1 MMSSNRFWSHR
12 RRNSSWMVRSSYGSP
27 DLIFRLLKK
36 ALSETR
42 TLPSTTMWPITPLP
56 ASGEAAGG
64 PSSDSGFPAGVV
76 TSAPG
81 AGAAGSRFGS
91 CGGGGASEGGDG
103 AGDGWGV
110 GAGCGDGPDS
120 SGGGGGVGVGDGS
133 PGAPSVCGEG
143 AASDTP
149 APATR
154 ARQREPTHREM
165 RVRRLTQDPHR
176 GGTGTLRLVGEW
188 VSAGGRNR
196 FPERQ
201 PLLIDEDLDLPVLGE
216 LPENETLRQSIL
228 NILLDGTA
236 ERARAVGTITARR
249 GDEPAVRLVGQRQPN
264 PPFGQAAIELADHQ
278 ADDRQQILVRQRVE
292 HDDLVDAVDELRVQN
307 DLDFL
312 EDQLPALAII
322 ALAVVGGVE
331 PHGARFLDQV
341 RADVRGHDDQAI
353 LEVNG
358 VPERVGDLAVLQH
371 LEENVEHVG
380 MRLLDLVQEDDA
392 VGPSLDPFGELAPL
406 FVADVPRRRTD
417 HLGDGVLLHV
427 LRHVESDER
436 FLVAEQELGQSL
448 GDLRLADARRTEE
461 DERTDGPPG
470 ALQTG
475 ALPPRGA
482 GQGGDRFILTHDPL
496 VQKILHLEEP
506 LRLLLLHGG
515 DRDASPF
522 RDDFLDVLLRHLEDG
537 ASFLFLAHLEL
548 VVFL

>member
-91 CGGGGASEGGDG
+91 CGGGASEGGDG

-133 PGAPSVCGEG
+133 PGAPSACGEG

-236 ERARAVGTITARR
+236 ERARAVGTIAARR

-322 ALAVVGGVE
+322 ALAVVGGAE

-371 LEENVEHVG
+371 LE
-380 MRLLDLVQEDDA
+380 
-392 VGPSLDPFGELAPL
+392 
-406 FVADVPRRRTD
+406 
-417 HLGDGVLLHV
+417 
-427 LRHVESDER
+427 
-436 FLVAEQELGQSL
+436 
-448 GDLRLADARRTEE
+448 
-461 DERTDGPPG
+461 
-470 ALQTG
+470 
-475 ALPPRGA
+475 
-482 GQGGDRFILTHDPL
+482 
-496 VQKILHLEEP
+496 
-506 LRLLLLHGG
+506 
-515 DRDASPF
+515 
-522 RDDFLDVLLRHLEDG
+522 
-537 ASFLFLAHLEL
+537 
-548 VVFL
+548 